1 MQIKE
6 ITQFII
12 HGSYVVRILVSG
24 EAIFSKRL
32 ISSASYRPAF
42 FHDSGAVHLYGTHRD
57 IHRFR
62 NFTVHKS
69 FATGLA
75 SSRSFG
81 VNCW

>member
-32 ISSASYRPAF
+32 ISSARLPACIF
-42 FHDSGAVHLYGTHRD
+42 SMTIF
-57 IHRFR
+57 I
-62 NFTVHKS
+62 
-69 FATGLA
+69 A
-75 SSRSFG
+75 SA
-81 VNCW
+81 